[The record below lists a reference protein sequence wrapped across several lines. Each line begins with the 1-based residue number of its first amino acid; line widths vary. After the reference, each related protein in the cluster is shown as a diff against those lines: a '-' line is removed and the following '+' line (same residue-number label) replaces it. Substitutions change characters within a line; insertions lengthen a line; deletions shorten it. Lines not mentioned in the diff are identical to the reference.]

1 MVGISDEE
9 LLLITKLGKV
19 IRIKTGQ
26 VRPSGRATQGV
37 KIINLKKGDRVVS
50 MAKVMET

>member
-1 MVGISDEE
+1 
-9 LLLITKLGKV
+9 
-19 IRIKTGQ
+19 

-50 MAKVMET
+50 MAKVRET